1 MAARTHAFFAFDTPA
16 QPTSKEEK
24 LPATNPADVVETF
37 ITHLNE
43 GRIDQG
49 MDLLAEDVFYHNIP
63 MAPMTGR
70 ESVRAFA
77 HEFGM
82 GTRFKVDWD
91 TIAIAASGDT
101 VLTERV
107 DAFRAA
113 DGGLISIPLMGSFR
127 IRDGLIAEW
136 RDYFDLGDFERQLAS
151 LAPQPDTA
159 ETPGV

>member
-1 MAARTHAFFAFDTPA
+1 MPA
-16 QPTSKEEK
+16 P
-24 LPATNPADVVETF
+24 NPAEVVETF
-37 ITHLNE
+37 INLLNQ

-63 MAPMTGR
+63 MEPMIGR
-70 ESVRAFA
+70 EAVRAFA

-82 GTRFKVDWD
+82 GTHFKVDWQ

-101 VLTERV
+101 VLTERI

-127 IRDGLIAEW
+127 IKDGLIVEW
-136 RDYFDLGDFERQLAS
+136 RDYFDLGDFERQLAA
-151 LAPQPDTA
+151 LAPQPDA
-159 ETPGV
+159 